1 MRKER
6 YACSVFV
13 FGCIVGFSCSVFFFG
28 CTFRFSKPQE
38 ILVLQLSRV
47 ENSNNDDN
55 DEHSALLLSPPCPIV
70 TDSTTGHLHLPIQG
84 GSWIPN
90 TSRTLYS
97 HNSISWFQGWDPDA
111 KAPCTFRG
119 HKATQNVLF
128 MGDSTARHIYSF
140 LNGSN
145 TTIQN
150 TKRTNSFRNGNLT
163 FSWRGRMFRE
173 TENCPE
179 PCDKTANIARSTE
192 EARTFASRQELD
204 SSIVYSAGVHEI
216 IGWTGRQTPTFNLD
230 LLQKDVVQ
238 FLDLLSNYKGKLVW
252 WRPHDLKPGKVQG
265 EAFQVAKRNLKLLS
279 DLFEYFM
286 GDFGALLVDL
296 EYTTK
301 GQAADQ
307 AGVHYP
313 ALDQQH
319 AIILEHALHAL
330 ESRSTVAT
338 NNNSSEPGRSSDG
351 I

>member
-38 ILVLQLSRV
+38 IPVLQLSRV
-47 ENSNNDDN
+47 ENPNNNDN
-55 DEHSALLLSPPCPIV
+55 DEPSALLLSPPCPIV

-238 FLDLLSNYKGKLVW
+238 FLDLLSNYKGKSC
-252 WRPHDLKPGKVQG
+252 G
-265 EAFQVAKRNLKLLS
+265 
-279 DLFEYFM
+279 
-286 GDFGALLVDL
+286 
-296 EYTTK
+296 
-301 GQAADQ
+301 
-307 AGVHYP
+307 GVP
-313 ALDQQH
+313 M
-319 AIILEHALHAL
+319 I
-330 ESRSTVAT
+330 
-338 NNNSSEPGRSSDG
+338 
-351 I
+351 